1 MKEAIS
7 KRKVALEDVKAGIKP
22 TPGPEQTI
30 GDWLDR
36 WLEAKAGTGKFKPA
50 TIRNY
55 QDVIEAYIKPTL
67 GRIRLSA
74 LTAEDVEAMLKAL
87 ATTGRKDGKPA
98 STSTQ
103 KRAWSI
109 LVAALNQAVQRDY
122 VRKNVAAQVESVSVR
137 HTERPVLTAQ
147 QAKDLL
153 VELDGDWLKPV
164 YVLALHNGLREG
176 EILGLRWADVDL
188 EAGTLTV
195 TGTMDRTDHER
206 VAPKTPRSRR
216 ALKIT
221 AGVIDILREQQ
232 VRQNL
237 EETQGTDGLV
247 FTSREGTPICDS
259 TVRRHFRNVSQRL
272 ILPVLHF
279 HDLRHTY
286 AVLAREAGV
295 PLEEISWNLGHA
307 SIRITADVYGWTSEA
322 ARNSSAS
329 DALALVLS

>member
-1 MKEAIS
+1 M
-7 KRKVALEDVKAGIKP
+7 
-22 TPGPEQTI
+22 
-30 GDWLDR
+30 DR
-36 WLEAKAGTGKFKPA
+36 WVEARESTGKLKPA

-55 QDVIEAYIKPTL
+55 RDIIGSNIKPHIGGIKL
-67 GRIRLSA
+67 LN
-74 LTAEDVEAMLKAL
+74 LTAEHVESMLKAL
-87 ATTGRKDGKPA
+87 ADKSTG
-98 STSTQ
+98 TQ
-103 KRAWSI
+103 KRAWLLLST
-109 LVAALNQAVQRDY
+109 ALNQAVQRDY
-122 VRKNVAAQVESVSVR
+122 VRKNVAAQVESVSVK
-137 HTERPVLTAQ
+137 HAERPNLTAE
-147 QAKDLL
+147 QAKGLL
-153 VELDGDWLKPV
+153 AELGGDWLKPV

-195 TGTMDRTDHER
+195 TGTMDRTERVR
-206 VAPKTPRSRR
+206 VAPKTQKSRR
-216 ALKIT
+216 TLKIT
-221 AGVIDILREQQ
+221 ASVIDILREQQ
-232 VRQNL
+232 VRQSL
-237 EETQGTDGLV
+237 EETQGNDGLV

-259 TVRRHFRNVSQRL
+259 TVRRHFRNIGHRL
-272 ILPVLHF
+272 GLPVLHF